1 MELIADTTVLIDLW
15 RFRTKRARLADLV
28 EKVGHAS
35 LVVPWITQ
43 AEFSRG
49 ALFKGV
55 ALSDLASFYSGFLLQ
70 AFDQQTMDRYCELWV
85 EMARE
90 GRAPGYPDLW
100 IAACASVRGVA
111 LVTRNPKHFKNI
123 PRIQV
128 MSYDLNLPAGDVQR

>member
-15 RFRTKRARLADLV
+15 RFRTKRARIADLV
-28 EKVGHAS
+28 EKVGAAS

-55 ALSDLASFYSGFLLQ
+55 ALSDLTPFYSGFLLQ

-90 GRAPGYPDLW
+90 GKAPDYPDLW
-100 IAACASVRGVA
+100 IAACASIRGVP
-111 LVTRNPKHFKNI
+111 LVTRNVKHFKNI
-123 PRIQV
+123 PHIQV
-128 MSYDLNLPAGDVQR
+128 VGYELKEN